1 MGEPVKIDDLLD
13 RYRSLEGLGVQQA
26 HHEVFARP
34 DEPIVSKNETD
45 NRTIPWWAHAVFAM
59 TFAGVLAA
67 SPFWVGL
74 PLYPAEILAAIIFP
88 AMIVA
93 YMLAMGS

>member
-1 MGEPVKIDDLLD
+1 MGEPAKIDDLLD
-13 RYRSLEGLGVQQA
+13 RYRNLEGLGVQQGQ
-26 HHEVFARP
+26 HDVFARP
-34 DEPIVSKNETD
+34 DKPIANNNEPST
-45 NRTIPWWAHAVFAM
+45 RAIPWWAHVVFAM

-74 PLYPAEILAAIIFP
+74 PLQVAEILAAIIFP

-93 YMLAMGS
+93 YMLAMGH

>member
-1 MGEPVKIDDLLD
+1 MGEPAKIDDLLE

-34 DEPIVSKNETD
+34 DKPIAEPGS
-45 NRTIPWWAHAVFAM
+45 RAIPWWAHALFAM

-93 YMLAMGS
+93 YMLAMGRE